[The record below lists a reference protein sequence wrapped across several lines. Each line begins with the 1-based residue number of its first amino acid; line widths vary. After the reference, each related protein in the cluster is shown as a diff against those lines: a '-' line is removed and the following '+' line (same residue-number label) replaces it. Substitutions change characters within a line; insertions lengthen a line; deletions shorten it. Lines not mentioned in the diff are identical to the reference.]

1 MVLPIVAYGDPIL
14 KKVATEI
21 QKDHKDLEILL
32 KNMFETMHKSHG
44 VGLAAPQIGQSIRLF
59 IVDANPFADEYPE
72 AKDFTQVFINPVMI
86 EETGTN
92 WVFNEGCLSIPGI
105 REDVTRKPTL
115 KIKYYNEH
123 WNEEEKEFSGIIA
136 RVIQH
141 EYDHIEGKLFIEHI
155 STLKKTLI
163 KGKLND
169 IAKGKVDVEYK
180 MRFFRK

>member
-72 AKDFTQVFINPVMI
+72 AKDFSQVFINPVMI

-92 WVFNEGCLSIPGI
+92 WVFNE
-105 REDVTRKPTL
+105 
-115 KIKYYNEH
+115 
-123 WNEEEKEFSGIIA
+123 EEKEFSGIIA

-141 EYDHIEGKLFIEHI
+141 EDDHIEGKLFIEHI

-169 IAKGKVDVEYK
+169 ISKGKVDVEYK